1 MCEGRKHKECVAMRL
16 KPQQTRYVATKI
28 GIDLANAPFIT
39 LPKGREAVVEA
50 CKKVID
56 ENLAKEQALDEK
68 VKKIIE
74 ENYDEIEFQHA
85 DERQLFFMIKKKMAP
100 EHGVIMNYD
109 DRYNDLAHLI
119 LDELYENY
127 LAEYDVN
134 ENQVKNVIFKA
145 FKAFADAYEAIDDI
159 VYEKIR
165 SMQKEVIV
173 GSQEYELLY
182 ERLYQEELAKRGML

>member
-1 MCEGRKHKECVAMRL
+1 MRL
-16 KPQQTRYVATKI
+16 KPQQTGYVASKI

-39 LPKGREAVVEA
+39 MPKGKDAVVEA
-50 CKKVID
+50 CKKIID
-56 ENLAKEQALDEK
+56 ENLAKEYALDEQ
-68 VKKIIE
+68 VKKILD

-100 EHGVIMNYD
+100 EAGVIMNYD

-145 FKAFADAYEAIDDI
+145 FKAFADAFDEIDDI
-159 VYEKIR
+159 VYDKIKG
-165 SMQKEVIV
+165 MQKEVIP
-173 GSQEYELLY
+173 GTQDYELLY
-182 ERLYQEELAKRGML
+182 ERFYQEELLKRGML

>member
-1 MCEGRKHKECVAMRL
+1 MRL

>member
-1 MCEGRKHKECVAMRL
+1 MRL
-16 KPQQTRYVATKI
+16 KPQQTGYVAAKI

-39 LPKGREAVVEA
+39 MPKGKEAVVAA
-50 CKKVID
+50 CKKIID
-56 ENLAKEQALDEK
+56 ENLAKEHALDEK
-68 VKKIIE
+68 VKKILD

-85 DERQLFFMIKKKMAP
+85 DERQLFFMIKKKMAA
-100 EHGVIMNYD
+100 EYGVIMNYD

-145 FKAFADAYEAIDDI
+145 FKAFADAYDEIDDI
-159 VYEKIR
+159 VYDKIKG
-165 SMQKEVIV
+165 MQKEVIP
-173 GSQEYELLY
+173 GSQDYELLY
-182 ERLYQEELAKRGML
+182 ERFYQEELSKRGML